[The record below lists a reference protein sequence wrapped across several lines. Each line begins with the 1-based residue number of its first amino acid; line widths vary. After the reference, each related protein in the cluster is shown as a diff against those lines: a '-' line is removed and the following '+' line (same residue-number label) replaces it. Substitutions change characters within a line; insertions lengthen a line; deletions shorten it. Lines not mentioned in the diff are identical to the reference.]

1 MKRCEDHSQVFLK
14 EVTNLTKVNEFNKYS
29 MIQSS
34 RILRYTIHIRACEWL
49 NLYLTIL
56 HMRLIYNMVEKKPL
70 TEGDLE
76 METDL
81 IL

>member
-1 MKRCEDHSQVFLK
+1 
-14 EVTNLTKVNEFNKYS
+14 

-56 HMRLIYNMVEKKPL
+56 LMRLIYNMAEKKPL

>member
-1 MKRCEDHSQVFLK
+1 
-14 EVTNLTKVNEFNKYS
+14 

-34 RILRYTIHIRACEWL
+34 RILRYTIHISACEWL

-70 TEGDLE
+70 TEGGLE